1 MQWDDLRVFLA
12 VAQAGSLRRAAR
24 ALGFGQPTVI
34 RHLRQLEQSLGTRL
48 FERTPDG
55 HRLTKWGQHL
65 LPMAQSMA
73 DAATAIDRRR
83 MAFGDDAG
91 GVVRVAAGEW
101 VARFLAPH
109 LADLAGAHRDLT
121 VELDETHMEPDLDR
135 READLFIRHGLPAR
149 GHLVRV
155 GLGTIAAAIY
165 GATRLVEA
173 QPATR
178 TDSRWRACPWV
189 AYDAPHEYF
198 RTMAWLMEHLG
209 DQRPRVRASRFSLQV
224 EAIRAGAGLGVLP
237 CFVGDADPALVR
249 LTAPIAELSADY
261 WLLVHPDLKTVPR
274 VRLLSAW
281 IRVFYYCQG
290 RGVPHD
296 QAYAEMLDQITLAE
310 ALGFGSGASHN
321 GRFWRFPEVSRR
333 RAEDISRPC

>member
-24 ALGFGQPTVI
+24 VLGFGQPTVI
-34 RHLRQLEQSLGTRL
+34 RRLRQLEQSLGTRL

-65 LPMAQSMA
+65 LPMAQGMA

-91 GVVRVAAGEW
+91 GVVRVSAGEW
-101 VARFLAPH
+101 TARFLAPH
-109 LADLAGAHRDLT
+109 LASLSGRHRDLT
-121 VELDETHMEPDLDR
+121 VELVESHVEPDLDR
-135 READLFIRHGLPAR
+135 READLLIRHGLPAR

-155 GLGTIAAAIY
+155 GLGTIGAAIY
-165 GATRLVEA
+165 GATSLVET
-173 QPATR
+173 QPAAR
-178 TDSRWRACPWV
+178 SDARWRSCPWV

-198 RTMAWLMEHLG
+198 RSMAFLMGHLG
-209 DQRPRVRASRFSLQV
+209 DQRPRVRASRFSLQL
-224 EAIRAGAGLGVLP
+224 EAIRAGAGLGILP

-249 LTAPIAELSADY
+249 LTPPIAELSADY

-274 VRLLSAW
+274 VRLLSDW
-281 IRVFYYCQG
+281 IRSAFK
-290 RGVPHD
+290 
-296 QAYAEMLDQITLAE
+296 E
-310 ALGFGSGASHN
+310 
-321 GRFWRFPEVSRR
+321 
-333 RAEDISRPC
+333 SRPALQGLGHARRSS